1 MNEQEELLSDDTP
14 TSWPEI
20 YLGLSWKKIIVIAIF
35 VIIIGVYLGTL
46 FFGKNSVDAL
56 WQLQEYESSLSTEVK
71 QLKQDNAL
79 MQKEYFELKEITTS
93 E

>member
-1 MNEQEELLSDDTP
+1 MNEQDELLSHDAP
-14 TSWPEI
+14 SSWPEVH
-20 YLGLSWKKIIVIAIF
+20 LGLSWKKIIVIASL
-35 VIIIGVYLGTL
+35 VIIIGVYLGNL

-56 WQLQEYESSLSTEVK
+56 WRLLEYENSLATEVK
-71 QLKQDNAL
+71 QLKKENAL

>member
-1 MNEQEELLSDDTP
+1 MNEQEELLSHDTKA
-14 TSWPEI
+14 SWSEI
-20 YLGLSWKKIIVIAIF
+20 HLGLSWKKIIVIAIL
-35 VIIIGVYLGTL
+35 VIIIGVYLGNL
-46 FFGKNSVDAL
+46 FFGKNSLDAL
-56 WQLQEYESSLSTEVK
+56 WRLQEYENSLSTEVK

>member
-1 MNEQEELLSDDTP
+1 MIL
-14 TSWPEI
+14 
-20 YLGLSWKKIIVIAIF
+20 IASF
-35 VIIIGVYLGTL
+35 VIIIGIYLGNI

-56 WQLQEYESSLSTEVK
+56 WQIQEYESSLAQEVK
-71 QLKQDNAL
+71 QLKQENAL